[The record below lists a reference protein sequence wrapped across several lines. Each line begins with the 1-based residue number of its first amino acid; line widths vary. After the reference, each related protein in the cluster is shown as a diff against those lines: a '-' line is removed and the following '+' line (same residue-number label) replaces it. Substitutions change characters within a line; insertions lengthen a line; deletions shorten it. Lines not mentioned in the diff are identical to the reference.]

1 MWYIKLMAPNLYENL
16 KTRVHTWC
24 CSCEPSY
31 WRTIETKPTVWY
43 ALLNLF
49 STVLYLTEQYYAWQ

>member
-1 MWYIKLMAPNLYENL
+1 MAPNLYEKVFKYL

-31 WRTIETKPTVWY
+31 WRTIETNQTVWY

-49 STVLYLTEQYYAWQ
+49 STVLYLTEHYHVRQ